1 MHDDVF
7 PSLDRVRQRPM
18 AIRFD
23 ASCSDEEIVTTLTGW
38 NARIRAIYPGV
49 GYFPSHP
56 TEVEVGE
63 DGTVVRLVFH
73 LFADE
78 ACWQAI
84 EANEGVGVERRE
96 LVATA

>member
-23 ASCSDEEIVTTLTGW
+23 ASCSDEEIVTALTGW

-63 DGTVVRLVFH
+63 DGTEVRLVFH
-73 LFADE
+73 LFADD